1 MAICRDT
8 FTRFMN
14 SAGYNVVRHPREGI
28 RPLDLIGLQR
38 GSVHQ
43 LGRIDQ
49 LVRNPNGPLPQPLE
63 GEQATDINGA
73 STSSMRT
80 AIGVK
85 LLAAVLKAQ
94 GSDLGVLAKYRSAR
108 KLKFTFTD
116 VLIDRVQPL
125 DISNL
130 LRHGE
135 PDADSP
141 LIDQYVAGNG
151 RLFVISRVARSNKLT
166 VTSEGEGGGG
176 LELDVPTIQGI
187 VSGGVTV
194 STEFGNSAT
203 LSYTGSKQLVFGFEC
218 FEIGVEDGDLTMTS
232 ARAGVIAL
240 NNEGKITKGA
250 STILEPD
257 NLVDFS
263 ES

>member
-1 MAICRDT
+1 MAICRDK

-38 GSVHQ
+38 GSVRQ

-49 LVRNPNGPLPQPLE
+49 LVRNPNGPLPQVIV

-73 STSSMRT
+73 STSSMQT

-94 GSDLGVLAKYRSAR
+94 GSDLGVTAKYRSAR
-108 KLKFTFTD
+108 KLRFTFTD

-141 LIDQYVAGNG
+141 LIDEYVAGNG
-151 RLFVISRVARSNKLT
+151 RLFVISRIARSNKLT
-166 VTSEGEGGGG
+166 VTSEHAGGGG

-194 STEFGNSAT
+194 SAEFGDSAT
-203 LSYTGSKQLVFGFEC
+203 LSYTGARQLVFGFEC

-232 ARAGVIAL
+232 ARAGVVAMD
-240 NNEGKITKGA
+240 EKGRINRGA
-250 STILEPD
+250 PTILDPD
-257 NLVDFS
+257 NLVEFS
-263 ES
+263 DL